1 MKERRVLTG
10 LVRCNTD
17 CYGFSGGACEARS
30 RKEEE
35 GDEWPSSTTT
45 NAEIVH
51 NPHRQTRHN
60 LCYSVLVMLGVLL
73 VGIGSPGRLLWAG
86 KGTRTEVRGLRGAV
100 TAGHPLVADVG
111 MEIFKQ
117 GGNAVDSGVAML
129 LAASVVEFNSYGF
142 GGEMPTLIYSP
153 RDRRVVAV
161 NGNTR
166 APKAASIGWFR
177 KQGYQMIPADGFMPA
192 GVCAVPAAIV
202 LSLERY
208 GTLSFSE
215 IARGAIRLAEGFPVD
230 ERWRK
235 YVGRE
240 ESEKY
245 HGPKTF
251 RTEWPSSAAV
261 LLHDG
266 RLPGVGEITSNPDLA
281 RTFRRLAQ
289 AEKDALKKGADR
301 KSALRAVHDYFY
313 KGPIAQ
319 QLVEFSQAFK
329 VRDGEGG
336 HHHGLLTTEDFAD
349 YEARIQEPW
358 SIDYRGYQVYKCGPW
373 TQGPVFLQQLA
384 LLEGYDLSSLKHN
397 SADYLHL
404 WLETAKLAHADKE
417 KYYGD
422 PDFVYVP
429 RQGLLSKG
437 YAKLRRQ
444 LLDWA
449 KASLEL
455 RPGDPFPFDAH
466 PEKRPTNLSLA
477 PVEPGLKDDGTS
489 GVRAVD
495 SHGTIF
501 SSTPSGGWPA
511 SSPIVPGLGFCLGS
525 RVQMFYLE
533 EGLAKSLAPGKQ
545 PSTSLTPSLV
555 MKDGRPWMG
564 FGMPGGDKQDQG
576 TLQFFL
582 NVVDF
587 DMGLQDALDAPKVW
601 TQHFPGLFYPH
612 RADPGRAYLEGRLAN
627 LDEIVVDLRQ
637 RGHKVTVASPWNGDN
652 TMVVM
657 IDPRTGTLVAATNP
671 RMEGS
676 TALAW

>member
-1 MKERRVLTG
+1 MTKRRSMTALVSTG
-10 LVRCNTD
+10 
-17 CYGFSGGACEARS
+17 
-30 RKEEE
+30 
-35 GDEWPSSTTT
+35 
-45 NAEIVH
+45 
-51 NPHRQTRHN
+51 
-60 LCYSVLVMLGVLL
+60 VLVVA
-73 VGIGSPGRLLWAG
+73 IASPGDILWGG

-100 TAGHPLVADVG
+100 AAGHHLVADVG

-117 GGNAVDSGVAML
+117 GGNAVDSGLAML
-129 LAASVVEFNSYGF
+129 LAASVVEFTSYGF

-153 RDRRVVAV
+153 RERRVVAV

-166 APKAASIGWFR
+166 APKAATIKWFR
-177 KQGYQMIPADGFMPA
+177 EQGYKLIPGDGFMPA
-192 GVCAVPAAIV
+192 GVCAVLAAIV
-202 LSLERY
+202 LSLDRY

-215 IARGAIRLAEGFPVD
+215 IAQGAIRLAEGFPVN
-230 ERWRK
+230 ERWRRG
-235 YVGRE
+235 VGRKE
-240 ESEKY
+240 TEKSR
-245 HGPKTF
+245 GAKTF
-251 RTEWPSSAAV
+251 REKWPSSAAV
-261 LLHDG
+261 LLDDG
-266 RLPGVGEITSNPDLA
+266 RVPEVGEVTRNPDLA
-281 RTFRRLAQ
+281 RTFQRLAR
-289 AEKDALKKGADR
+289 AEKEALKQGGDR
-301 KSALRAVHDYFY
+301 QAGLRAVHDYFY
-313 KGPIAQ
+313 KGPIARE
-319 QLVEFSQAFK
+319 LVRFSREFK
-329 VRDGEGG
+329 VRDNEGG
-336 HHHGLLTTEDFAD
+336 YHHGLLTTDDFAD

-384 LLEGYDLSSLKHN
+384 LLEGYDLASLGHN

-422 PDFVYVP
+422 PNFVYVP
-429 RQGLLSKG
+429 RQGLLSKK
-437 YAKLRRQ
+437 YAEVRRKLI
-444 LLDWA
+444 DW
-449 KASLEL
+449 KRASLEL
-455 RPGDPFPFDAH
+455 LPGDPFPFDAH
-466 PEKRPTNLSLA
+466 PEKRPAGLSLA
-477 PVEPGLKDDGTS
+477 PVRPRLRDDGTT

-501 SSTPSGGWPA
+501 SSTPSGGWPSA
-511 SSPIVPGLGFCLGS
+511 SPIVPGLGFCLGS

-545 PSTSLTPSLV
+545 PSTSLTPTLV

-587 DMGLQDALDAPKVW
+587 GMGLQDALDAPKVW
-601 TQHFPGLFYPH
+601 TRHFPGLFYPH
-612 RADPGRAYLEGRLAN
+612 KAYPGRAGVEGRLAN
-627 LDEIVVDLRQ
+627 LEKIVADLRQ
-637 RGHKVTVASPWNGDN
+637 RGHEIHVANPWSGDN

>member
-1 MKERRVLTG
+1 MRERRVLTA
-10 LVRCNTD
+10 LAVVV
-17 CYGFSGGACEARS
+17 A
-30 RKEEE
+30 
-35 GDEWPSSTTT
+35 
-45 NAEIVH
+45 
-51 NPHRQTRHN
+51 
-60 LCYSVLVMLGVLL
+60 LL
-73 VGIGSPGRLLWAG
+73 VGTGSPGDLLWAA

-111 MEIFKQ
+111 MEILKQ

-129 LAASVVEFNSYGF
+129 LAASVVEFNSFGF

-166 APKAASIGWFR
+166 APKAANIGWFR
-177 KQGYQMIPADGFMPA
+177 EQGYKLIPADGFMPA

-215 IARGAIRLAEGFPVD
+215 IVQGAIRLAEGFPVT

-240 ESEKY
+240 ETEKY
-245 HGPKTF
+245 RGPKTF
-251 RTEWPSSAAV
+251 RTDWPSSAAV

-266 RLPGVGEITSNPDLA
+266 RLPGVGEVTRNPDLA
-281 RTFRRLAQ
+281 RTFRRLAK
-289 AEKDALKKGADR
+289 AEKDALKKGGDR
-301 KSALRAVHDYFY
+301 KLALRAVHDYFY
-313 KGPIAQ
+313 KGPIAHE
-319 QLVEFSQAFK
+319 LVRFSQEFK

-336 HHHGLLTTEDFAD
+336 YHTGLLTTDDFAD

-384 LLEGYDLSSLKHN
+384 LLEGYDLASLGHN
-397 SADYLHL
+397 SAEYLHL

-429 RQGLLSKG
+429 QQGLLSKG
-437 YAKLRRQ
+437 YAELRRR
-444 LLDWA
+444 LLDWT

-455 RPGDPFPFDAH
+455 LPGDPFPFDAH

-477 PVEPGLKDDGTS
+477 PVEPGLKDDGTT

-564 FGMPGGDKQDQG
+564 FGMPGGDQQDQG

-587 DMGLQDALDAPKVW
+587 GMGLQDALDVPKVW
-601 TQHFPGLFYPH
+601 TKHFPGLFYPH
-612 RADPGRAYLEGRLAN
+612 RADPGRAYLEGRLTN
-627 LDEIVVDLRQ
+627 LEEIAADLRQ
-637 RGHKVTVASPWNGDN
+637 RGHKITVASPWSGDN